1 MFFKAI
7 PPILEGWLFSVIH
20 NFVVNNFNLYHM
32 KNKFNYVLFSAI
44 AVSIFSCVPQRKLEE
59 EQTKRKSCE
68 TELATLKT
76 KSLEDEAKLAE
87 DAKMIVDQTK
97 EIVGLAKDTN
107 VLGTSYRTL
116 VSKYDKL
123 NQINE
128 QLLDKYNRL
137 LEGNLADTRKL
148 SGELQMTQ
156 EQLLKKEDE
165 LKKLAAELEAKKKN
179 LDDLTAELKKREA
192 RVSELEDVLR
202 KKDEAANELK
212 KKLSDALL
220 GFEGKGLTITQKNGK
235 VYVSMDESL
244 LFASGSTSVEAKGI
258 EALKKVAK
266 VLEQNIDINVL
277 IEGHTDDVPMVGKGD
292 IKDNWDLS
300 VMRATSIVKII
311 TKNSSVDPRRLTGAG
326 RGEYFPIDSAKT
338 TEARKK
344 NRRTEIILTPKL
356 DELFKVLETN

>member
-1 MFFKAI
+1 MKKNFKHLIAI
-7 PPILEGWLFSVIH
+7 TIVCS
-20 NFVVNNFNLYHM
+20 M
-32 KNKFNYVLFSAI
+32 I
-44 AVSIFSCVPQRKLEE
+44 ACVPQRKLEE
-59 EQTKRKSCE
+59 EQTRRKNCE
-68 TELATLKT
+68 TELETLRNSSRECDTKLTEATKT
-76 KSLEDEAKLAE
+76 LADDVKLIA
-87 DAKMIVDQTK
+87 
-97 EIVGLAKDTN
+97 GLTKDTA

-116 VSKYDKL
+116 VQKYDKL

-137 LEGNLADTRKL
+137 LEGNLADTKKL
-148 SGELQMTQ
+148 SGELQLTQ

-165 LKKLAAELEAKKKN
+165 LKRLAAELEAKKKS
-179 LDDLTAELKKREA
+179 LDELTAELKKREA
-192 RVSELEDVLR
+192 MVAELEAILK
-202 KKDEAANELK
+202 KKDDATNELK

-244 LFASGSTSVEAKGI
+244 LFASGSTTVEAKGA

-266 VLEQNIDINVL
+266 VLEQNTDINVM

-311 TKNSSVDPRRLTGAG
+311 TKSSSSLDPKRLTASG
-326 RGEYFPIDSAKT
+326 RGDYFPIDPAKT
-338 TEARKK
+338 ADARKK

-356 DELFKVLETN
+356 DELLKVLESN

>member
-1 MFFKAI
+1 MKKLNYI
-7 PPILEGWLFSVIH
+7 TILLLTTS
-20 NFVVNNFNLYHM
+20 L
-32 KNKFNYVLFSAI
+32 
-44 AVSIFSCVPQRKLEE
+44 FSCVPQRKLEE
-59 EQTKRKSCE
+59 EQAKRKSCE
-68 TELATLKT
+68 TELADLKT
-76 KSLEDEAKLAE
+76 RSQNSETLLTEANKSIADN
-87 DAKMIVDQTK
+87 TK
-97 EIVGLAKDTN
+97 IITGLIKDTSICGN
-107 VLGTSYRTL
+107 SYRSLT
-116 VSKYDKL
+116 SKYDKL

-137 LEGNLADTRKL
+137 LEGNIADTKKI
-148 SGELQMTQ
+148 SGELQLTQ

-165 LKKLAAELEAKKKN
+165 LKRLAAELEAKKKN
-179 LDDLTAELKKREA
+179 LDELNEELKKREA
-192 RVSELEDVLR
+192 RVAELESIL
-202 KKDEAANELK
+202 KSKDNATNELK

-244 LFASGSTSVEAKGI
+244 LFASGSTTVEAKGV

-266 VLEQNIDINVL
+266 VLEQNADINVL
-277 IEGHTDDVPMVGKGD
+277 IEGHTDDVPMAGKGE

-311 TKNSSVDPRRLTGAG
+311 TKNSSVDPKRLTAAG
-326 RGEYFPIDSAKT
+326 RGEYFPIDPAKS

-356 DELFKVLETN
+356 DELLKVLEAN